1 MLFPQIQPFIEL
13 SGSNGKTFAQFLDRI
28 QVHEIFTKD
37 AEDKEQTVG
46 TVRDDEIRKNGM
58 GRATAVAGAA
68 EDSDLMPYT
77 FSTDKVDQI
86 SFIVTVDMEIPGG
99 TTDRTGLK
107 FRSYKGHELLK
118 QRF

>member
-1 MLFPQIQPFIEL
+1 M
-13 SGSNGKTFAQFLDRI
+13 
-28 QVHEIFTKD
+28 HEIFTKD
-37 AEDKEQTVG
+37 AQEKEQTVG

-68 EDSDLMPYT
+68 ENGDSMPYT
-77 FSTDKVDQI
+77 FSTNKVDQI

-107 FRSYKGHELLK
+107 FRSYK
-118 QRF
+118 

>member
-1 MLFPQIQPFIEL
+1 
-13 SGSNGKTFAQFLDRI
+13 
-28 QVHEIFTKD
+28 
-37 AEDKEQTVG
+37 
-46 TVRDDEIRKNGM
+46 M

-68 EDSDLMPYT
+68 QDSDHRPYT

>member
-1 MLFPQIQPFIEL
+1 M
-13 SGSNGKTFAQFLDRI
+13 
-28 QVHEIFTKD
+28 HEVFTQNTQD
-37 AEDKEQTVG
+37 EEQTVG

-58 GRATAVAGAA
+58 GRATAVAVAA
-68 EDSDLMPYT
+68 KDSDLMPYT

-86 SFIVTVDMEIPGG
+86 SFIVTVDMEISGG

-107 FRSYKGHELLK
+107 FRPYKGHELFK

>member
-1 MLFPQIQPFIEL
+1 
-13 SGSNGKTFAQFLDRI
+13 
-28 QVHEIFTKD
+28 
-37 AEDKEQTVG
+37 
-46 TVRDDEIRKNGM
+46 M

-68 EDSDLMPYT
+68 QDSDHMPYT

-107 FRSYKGHELLK
+107 FRPYKRHELFK

>member
-1 MLFPQIQPFIEL
+1 MQDE
-13 SGSNGKTFAQFLDRI
+13 
-28 QVHEIFTKD
+28 
-37 AEDKEQTVG
+37 EQTVG
-46 TVRDDEIRKNGM
+46 TVRDDEIRKDGM

-68 EDSDLMPYT
+68 ENSDLMPDT
-77 FSTDKVDQI
+77 FSTNEVDQI
-86 SFIVTVDMEIPGG
+86 PFIVTVDMEISGG

>member
-1 MLFPQIQPFIEL
+1 M
-13 SGSNGKTFAQFLDRI
+13 
-28 QVHEIFTKD
+28 HEIFTKD

-68 EDSDLMPYT
+68 EEGDSMPYT
-77 FSTDKVDQI
+77 FSTNKVGQI

-107 FRSYKGHELLK
+107 FRPYKRHELFK